1 METLI
6 NSTLLHFL
14 MILLIL
20 IAIILIIVFKGQIIK
35 HEASFSKTFGISTL
49 CIWVIYNIYNF
60 LPLNF
65 IAAES
70 LPLQLCDILAV
81 TSVITLLTRNK
92 KASAFLYF
100 CAIPLAS
107 QAIITPT
114 GEQNPFLF
122 KFWLFWALHASII
135 INSVYDIIIRKYRP
149 TIKSYLFT
157 LICDII
163 YIIVILPIDIILNF
177 NYGFIGNTSPDV
189 ATMIDIF
196 GPWPLRVLWLFL
208 AVAIVQFLMYVS
220 WKIKT
225 KDNSINKKM
234 NI

>member
-6 NSTLLHFL
+6 NSTLLHFF
-14 MILLIL
+14 MILLII
-20 IAIILIIVFKGQIIK
+20 IAITSIIVFKSQIIK
-35 HEASFSKTFGISTL
+35 HETFFSKTLGISSL

-60 LPLNF
+60 APSNF
-65 IAAES
+65 RAAES
-70 LPLQLCDILAV
+70 LPLQLCDILAI

-100 CAIPLAS
+100 CAIPLTS

-122 KFWLFWALHASII
+122 KFWLFWVLHASII

-163 YIIVILPIDIILNF
+163 YIIVILPINIIFNF

-189 ATMIDIF
+189 ATIIDIF
-196 GPWPLRVLWLFL
+196 GPWPLRILWLFL
-208 AVAIVQFLMYVS
+208 VVAIVQFLMYLP
-220 WKIKT
+220 WRIKT
-225 KDNSINKKM
+225 KDNNC
-234 NI
+234 